1 MKQKGARGQKDR
13 DMTVT
18 GHLRELRTRLMTCV
32 FCLLVSS
39 VAGLNFAPRIVDLLT
54 DIGKKYG
61 YTYVFIA
68 PQELLLQYFSI
79 ALLAGVCITL
89 PMILYHIWAFVKPG
103 LQKNENALFSSAI
116 FFGLIC
122 FIGGIL
128 FAYKVMLPFMLHF
141 LMGVS
146 VGSEIAAYV
155 SVQNYIS
162 FLLTIFI
169 VFGIIF
175 ELPVVCVLLTQMGLL
190 KVEWMKKGRK
200 AVIILIFVIAAF
212 ITPPDIVSQI
222 MVAVPMVGL
231 YELSIGVCMIL
242 AKTTKKASSL

>member
-1 MKQKGARGQKDR
+1 MKGRSVRGQKGR
-13 DMTVT
+13 DMTVA
-18 GHLRELRTRLMTCV
+18 GHLRELRTRLIACV
-32 FCLLVSS
+32 LCLLVSS
-39 VAGLNFAPRIVDLLT
+39 VAGLNFAPRIVGLLT
-54 DIGKKYG
+54 DLGKKYG

-79 ALLAGVCITL
+79 ALLAGVCLTL

-103 LQKNENALFSSAI
+103 LRENENALFSSAI

-128 FAYKVMLPFMLHF
+128 FAYKIMLPFMLHF
-141 LMGVS
+141 LIGVS
-146 VGSEIAAYV
+146 AGSEIAASV

-162 FLLTIFI
+162 FLLTVLI
-169 VFGIIF
+169 VFGILF
-175 ELPVVCVLLTQMGLL
+175 ELQVLCVLLTQMGLL

-200 AVIILIFVIAAF
+200 AVIILIFVVAAF

-231 YELSIGVCMIL
+231 YELSIGICMVL
-242 AKTTKKASSL
+242 VKTAKKEI